1 MNSTTDNSTVHH
13 DTVRKEALRSELL
26 VDGYEVVIGIEIH
39 CQLNTDSKIFS
50 SAPTDFGHE
59 PNTQASIVD
68 LGLPGVLPVLN
79 SGVVER
85 ALKFGIGVDAEL
97 GLFNTFDRKN
107 YFYPDLPKGYQIT
120 QMANPIVG
128 RGHIDV
134 VVNEGE
140 NNEYPKRMGITRAHL
155 EEDAGKSVHDAV
167 DGMTGVDLNRAG
179 TPLIEIVSEPD
190 MSSAFEALAYIKA
203 IHQLVTW
210 LGISDAIMAEGSFR
224 CDCNVSVRKPGAAL
238 GTRTE
243 LKNLNSFRSI
253 ERAINRE
260 IERQI
265 DIVEEGGQV
274 VQATMLYDPDK
285 DETRVMRTKEDANDY
300 RYFPDPDLLPVRIEQ
315 HTVDTIRA
323 AMPELPVARRARLE
337 NELELSEYDARILTD
352 SRQLADYFE
361 AVVNEVGQK
370 HAKIA
375 ANWVMGELLGAL
387 NKDDKDITT
396 TPISAI
402 QLAGMLK
409 RLFDD
414 TLSGKLAKKAFSA
427 LYEREFGDADDAADQ
442 IIEAKGLKQE
452 TDTGA
457 IKAIVEGVI
466 ANNEAMVEEYRG
478 GKEKAFNGL
487 VGQVMKA
494 SRGSANPQQ
503 VNQVLKELLS

>member
-1 MNSTTDNSTVHH
+1 MSTATTDNNAVREHA
-13 DTVRKEALRSELL
+13 VRKELF

-39 CQLNTDSKIFS
+39 CQLNTESKIFS

-59 PNTQASIVD
+59 PNSQASIVD

-79 SGVVER
+79 AGVVDR
-85 ALKFGIGVDAEL
+85 ALKFGIGVNAEL

-128 RGHIDV
+128 EGYIDV
-134 VVNEGE
+134 VVNEGDK
-140 NNEYPKRMGITRAHL
+140 NEYPKRMGITRAHL

-190 MSSAFEALAYIKA
+190 MRSAHEALAYIKA

-210 LGISDAIMAEGSFR
+210 LGISDAVMAEGSFR
-224 CDCNVSVRKPGAAL
+224 CDCNVSIREPGAEL

-243 LKNLNSFRSI
+243 LKNLNSFRFI

-265 DIVEEGGQV
+265 DIIEDGGKV
-274 VQATMLYDPDK
+274 LQATMLYDPER

-315 HTVDTIRA
+315 HTVDSIRA
-323 AMPELPVARRARLE
+323 AMPELPVARRARFEEALG
-337 NELELSEYDARILTD
+337 LSEYDARILTG
-352 SRQLADYFE
+352 SRQIADYFE
-361 AVVNEVGQK
+361 AVVAEVGQAD
-370 HAKIA
+370 AKMA
-375 ANWVMGELLGAL
+375 GNWVMGDLLGAL
-387 NKDDKDITT
+387 NKDDKEITDS
-396 TPISAI
+396 PISAK
-402 QLAGMLK
+402 QLAGMLARIK
-409 RLFDD
+409 DD
-414 TLSGKLAKKAFSA
+414 TLSGKLAKKVFSA
-427 LYEREFGDADDAADQ
+427 LYEREGGNDDDAADK
-442 IIEAKGLKQE
+442 IIKEKGLKQE

-457 IKAIVEGVI
+457 IKAMVEEVI
-466 ANNEAMVEEYRG
+466 AKNEAMVEEYRG

-503 VNQVLKELLS
+503 VNQILRELLG

>member
-1 MNSTTDNSTVHH
+1 MSTATTDNSAVREHA
-13 DTVRKEALRSELL
+13 VRKELL

-39 CQLNTDSKIFS
+39 CQLNTESKIFS

-59 PNTQASIVD
+59 PNSQASIVD

-79 SGVVER
+79 AGVVDR
-85 ALKFGIGVDAEL
+85 ALKFGIGVNAEL

-128 RGHIDV
+128 EGYIDV

-140 NNEYPKRMGITRAHL
+140 KNEYPKRMGITRAHL

-190 MSSAFEALAYIKA
+190 MRSANEALAYIKA

-210 LGISDAIMAEGSFR
+210 LGISDAVMAEGSFR
-224 CDCNVSVRKPGAAL
+224 CDCNVSVRKPGAEL

-243 LKNLNSFRSI
+243 LKNLNSFRFI

-265 DIVEEGGQV
+265 DILEDGGKV
-274 VQATMLYDPDK
+274 VQATMLYDPER
-285 DETRVMRTKEDANDY
+285 DETRTMRTKEDANDY

-315 HTVDTIRA
+315 HTVDAIKA
-323 AMPELPVARRARLE
+323 AMPELPVARRARFEEALG
-337 NELELSEYDARILTD
+337 LSEYDARILTG
-352 SRQLADYFE
+352 SRQIADYFE
-361 AVVNEVGQK
+361 AVVAEVGQAD
-370 HAKIA
+370 AKMA
-375 ANWVMGELLGAL
+375 GNWVMGDLLGAL
-387 NKDDKDITT
+387 NKDDKDITHS
-396 TPISAI
+396 PISAK

-409 RLFDD
+409 RIKDD
-414 TLSGKLAKKAFSA
+414 TLSGKLAKKVFSA
-427 LYEREFGDADDAADQ
+427 LYEREGGNDDDAADK
-442 IIEAKGLKQE
+442 IIKEKGLKQE

-457 IKAIVEGVI
+457 IKAMVEDVI
-466 ANNEAMVEEYRG
+466 AKNEAMVEEYRG

-503 VNQVLKELLS
+503 VNQILKELLG

>member
-13 DTVRKEALRSELL
+13 DTVRKETLRSELL

-134 VVNEGE
+134 VINEGE

-361 AVVNEVGQK
+361 AVVDEVGQK

-503 VNQVLKELLS
+503 VNQVLKELLG

>member
-1 MNSTTDNSTVHH
+1 MNTATDNSTVHEN
-13 DTVRKEALRSELL
+13 TVRPEALRSELL
-26 VDGYEVVIGIEIH
+26 VDGYEVVIGIEVH

-50 SAPTDFGHE
+50 SAPIDFGHE

-85 ALKFGIGVDAEL
+85 ALKFGMGVDAEL

-134 VVNEGE
+134 VVNEGD

-190 MSSAFEALAYIKA
+190 MRSAHEALAYIKA

-224 CDCNVSVRKPGAAL
+224 CDCNVSIRKPGTPL

-243 LKNLNSFRSI
+243 LKNLNSFRNI

-265 DIVEEGGQV
+265 DIIEEGGKV
-274 VQATMLYDPDK
+274 VQATMLYDPEQ
-285 DETRVMRTKEDANDY
+285 DETRAMRSKEEANDY

-323 AMPELPVARRARLE
+323 TMPELPVARRARLE
-337 NELELSEYDARILTD
+337 IELELSEYDARILTG

-361 AVVNEVGQK
+361 AVVSEVGQQ

-375 ANWVMGELLGAL
+375 ANWVMGDLLGAL

-396 TPISAI
+396 SPISAK

-427 LYEREFGDADDAADQ
+427 LYEREFGDAEDAADQ

-457 IKAIVEGVI
+457 IKAIVEDVI

-503 VNQVLKELLS
+503 VNQILKELLG

>member
-1 MNSTTDNSTVHH
+1 MNTATTDNH
-13 DTVRKEALRSELL
+13 TVRKELF

-39 CQLNTDSKIFS
+39 CQLNTESKIFS

-59 PNTQASIVD
+59 PNSQASLVD

-79 SGVVER
+79 SGVVDR
-85 ALKFGIGVDAEL
+85 ALKFGIGVNAEL
-97 GLFNTFDRKN
+97 GLYNTFDRKN

-128 RGHIDV
+128 KGYIDV

-140 NNEYPKRMGITRAHL
+140 KNEYPKRMGITRAHL
-155 EEDAGKSVHDAV
+155 EEDAGKSVHDAI

-190 MSSAFEALAYIKA
+190 MRSAHEALAYIKA

-210 LGISDAIMAEGSFR
+210 LGISDAVMAEGSFR
-224 CDCNVSVRKPGAAL
+224 CDCNVSVRKPGDEL

-243 LKNLNSFRSI
+243 LKNLNSFRFI

-265 DIVEEGGQV
+265 DIIEDGGKV
-274 VQATMLYDPDK
+274 VQATMLYDPER
-285 DETRVMRTKEDANDY
+285 DETRTMRTKEDANDY
-300 RYFPDPDLLPVRIEQ
+300 RYFPDPDLLPVVIEQ
-315 HTVDTIRA
+315 HRVDEIKA
-323 AMPELPVARRARLE
+323 AMPELPVARRARFEEALG
-337 NELELSEYDARILTD
+337 LSEYDARILTG

-361 AVVNEVGQK
+361 DVVADVGEA
-370 HAKIA
+370 HAKMGG
-375 ANWVMGELLGAL
+375 NWVMGELLGAL
-387 NKDDKDITT
+387 NKDDTDIVDA
-396 TPISAI
+396 PISAK
-402 QLAGMLK
+402 QLSGLLK
-409 RLFDD
+409 RINDD
-414 TLSGKLAKKAFSA
+414 TLSGKMAKKVFTA
-427 LYEREFGDADDAADQ
+427 LYDREGGDADDAADK

-457 IKAIVEGVI
+457 IKAIVEDVI
-466 ANNEAMVEEYRG
+466 AKNQAMVDEYRG

-503 VNQVLKELLS
+503 VNQILKELLG

>member
-1 MNSTTDNSTVHH
+1 MNTATTTDNAAQQEI
-13 DTVRKEALRSELL
+13 VRKELF

-39 CQLNTDSKIFS
+39 CQLNTESKRFS

-79 SGVVER
+79 TGVVDR
-85 ALKFGIGVDAEL
+85 ALKFGIGVNAEL

-128 RGHIDV
+128 KGYIDV

-140 NNEYPKRMGITRAHL
+140 KNEYPKRMGITRAHL

-190 MSSAFEALAYIKA
+190 MRSAAEAIAYIKA

-224 CDCNVSVRKPGAAL
+224 CDCNVSVRKPGADL

-243 LKNLNSFRSI
+243 LKNLNSFRFI

-265 DIVEEGGQV
+265 DIIEDGGKV
-274 VQATMLYDPDK
+274 IQATMLYDPER
-285 DETRVMRTKEDANDY
+285 DETRTMRTKEDANDY

-315 HTVDTIRA
+315 HTVDAIKA
-323 AMPELPVARRARLE
+323 AMPELPVARRARFEEALG
-337 NELELSEYDARILTD
+337 LSEYDARILTG
-352 SRQLADYFE
+352 SRTLADYFE
-361 AVVNEVGQK
+361 NVVAEVGQQD
-370 HAKIA
+370 AKMA
-375 ANWVMGELLGAL
+375 ANWVMGDLLGAL
-387 NKDDKDITT
+387 NKDDKDIADS
-396 TPISAI
+396 PISAK
-402 QLAGMLK
+402 QLAGMLARIK
-409 RLFDD
+409 DD
-414 TLSGKLAKKAFSA
+414 TLSGKLAKKVFSA
-427 LYEREFGDADDAADQ
+427 LYEREGGDADDAADK
-442 IIEAKGLKQE
+442 IIEEKGLKQE

-457 IKAIVEGVI
+457 IKAIVEDVI
-466 ANNEAMVEEYRG
+466 AKNQAMVDEYRG

-503 VNQVLKELLS
+503 VNQILKELLG

>member
-1 MNSTTDNSTVHH
+1 MNTATTTDHAAH
-13 DTVRKEALRSELL
+13 QDIVRKELF

-39 CQLNTDSKIFS
+39 CQLNTESKIFS

-79 SGVVER
+79 AGVVDR
-85 ALKFGIGVDAEL
+85 ALKFGIGVNAEL

-128 RGHIDV
+128 KGYIDV

-140 NNEYPKRMGITRAHL
+140 KNEYPKRMGITRAHL

-190 MSSAFEALAYIKA
+190 MRSAYEALAYIKA

-224 CDCNVSVRKPGAAL
+224 CDCNVSVRKPGAEL

-243 LKNLNSFRSI
+243 LKNLNSFRFI

-265 DIVEEGGQV
+265 DIMEDGGKV
-274 VQATMLYDPDK
+274 IQATMLYDPER
-285 DETRVMRTKEDANDY
+285 DETRTMRTKEDANDY

-315 HTVDTIRA
+315 HTVDSIRA
-323 AMPELPVARRARLE
+323 AMPELPVARRARFEEALG
-337 NELELSEYDARILTD
+337 LSEYDARILTG
-352 SRQLADYFE
+352 SRQIADYFE
-361 AVVNEVGQK
+361 DVVAEIGQK
-370 HAKIA
+370 DAKMA
-375 ANWVMGELLGAL
+375 GNWVMGDLLGAL
-387 NKDDKDITT
+387 NKDDKDIIDS
-396 TPISAI
+396 PISAK
-402 QLAGMLK
+402 QLAGMLARIK
-409 RLFDD
+409 DD
-414 TLSGKLAKKAFSA
+414 TLSGKLAKKVFSA
-427 LYEREFGDADDAADQ
+427 LYEREGGDADDAADK
-442 IIEAKGLKQE
+442 IIEEKGLKQE

-457 IKAIVEGVI
+457 IKAIVEDVI
-466 ANNEAMVEEYRG
+466 AKNQAMVEEYRG

-503 VNQVLKELLS
+503 VNQILKELLG

>member
-1 MNSTTDNSTVHH
+1 MNTATTTDNNAVRKH
-13 DTVRKEALRSELL
+13 DVRKELF

-39 CQLNTDSKIFS
+39 CQLNTESKIFS

-59 PNTQASIVD
+59 PNSQASIVD

-79 SGVVER
+79 AGVVDR
-85 ALKFGIGVDAEL
+85 ALKFGIGVNAEL

-128 RGHIDV
+128 EGYIDV

-140 NNEYPKRMGITRAHL
+140 KNEYPKRMGITRAHL

-190 MSSAFEALAYIKA
+190 MRSAFEALAYIKA

-224 CDCNVSVRKPGAAL
+224 CDCNVSIRKPGAVL

-243 LKNLNSFRSI
+243 LKNLNSFRFI

-265 DIVEEGGQV
+265 DIIEDGGKV
-274 VQATMLYDPDK
+274 VQATMLYDPER
-285 DETRVMRTKEDANDY
+285 DETRTMRTKEDANDY

-315 HTVDTIRA
+315 HTVDSIRA
-323 AMPELPVARRARLE
+323 AMPELPVARRARFEEALG
-337 NELELSEYDARILTD
+337 LSEYDARILTG

-361 AVVNEVGQK
+361 DVVAEIGEK
-370 HAKIA
+370 DAKMA
-375 ANWVMGELLGAL
+375 GNWVMGDLLGAL
-387 NKDDKDITT
+387 NKDDKDIIDS
-396 TPISAI
+396 PISAK
-402 QLAGMLK
+402 QLAGMLARIK
-409 RLFDD
+409 DD
-414 TLSGKLAKKAFSA
+414 TLSGKLAKKVFSA
-427 LYEREFGDADDAADQ
+427 LYEREAGDADDAADK
-442 IIEAKGLKQE
+442 IIEEKGLKQE

-457 IKAIVEGVI
+457 IKAIVEEVI
-466 ANNEAMVEEYRG
+466 AKNQAMVDEYRG

-503 VNQVLKELLS
+503 VNQILKELLG

>member
-1 MNSTTDNSTVHH
+1 MSTATTDNNAVREHA
-13 DTVRKEALRSELL
+13 VRKELF

-39 CQLNTDSKIFS
+39 CQLNTESKIFS

-59 PNTQASIVD
+59 PNSQASIVD

-79 SGVVER
+79 AGVVDR
-85 ALKFGIGVDAEL
+85 ALKFGIGVNAEL

-128 RGHIDV
+128 EGYIDV

-140 NNEYPKRMGITRAHL
+140 KNEYPKRMGITRAHL

-190 MSSAFEALAYIKA
+190 MRSAHEALAYIKA

-224 CDCNVSVRKPGAAL
+224 CDCNVSIRKPGADL

-243 LKNLNSFRSI
+243 LKNLNSFRFI

-265 DIVEEGGQV
+265 DILEEGGAV
-274 VQATMLYDPDK
+274 VQATMLYDPDR
-285 DETRVMRTKEDANDY
+285 DETRVMRSKEDANDY

-315 HTVDTIRA
+315 HTVDAIKA
-323 AMPELPVARRARLE
+323 AMPELPVARRARFEEALG
-337 NELELSEYDARILTD
+337 LSEYDARILTG
-352 SRQLADYFE
+352 SRQIADYFE
-361 AVVNEVGQK
+361 AVVAEVGQSD
-370 HAKIA
+370 AKMA
-375 ANWVMGELLGAL
+375 GNWVMGDLLGAL
-387 NKDDKDITT
+387 NKDDTDIVDS
-396 TPISAI
+396 PISAK

-409 RLFDD
+409 RIKDD
-414 TLSGKLAKKAFSA
+414 TLSGKLAKKVFSA
-427 LYEREFGDADDAADQ
+427 LYEREGGDTDDAADK

-457 IKAIVEGVI
+457 IKAIVEDVI
-466 ANNEAMVEEYRG
+466 AKNQAMVEEYRG

-503 VNQVLKELLS
+503 VNQILKELLG

>member
-1 MNSTTDNSTVHH
+1 MNTATTTDNAAQQEI
-13 DTVRKEALRSELL
+13 VRKELF

-39 CQLNTDSKIFS
+39 CQLNTESKIFS

-79 SGVVER
+79 TGVVDR
-85 ALKFGIGVDAEL
+85 ALKFGIGVNAEL

-128 RGHIDV
+128 KGYIDV

-140 NNEYPKRMGITRAHL
+140 KNEYPKRMGITRAHL

-190 MSSAFEALAYIKA
+190 MRSAAEAIAYIKA

-224 CDCNVSVRKPGAAL
+224 CDCNVSVRKPGSEL

-243 LKNLNSFRSI
+243 LKNLNSFRFI

-265 DIVEEGGQV
+265 DIIEDGGKV
-274 VQATMLYDPDK
+274 IQATMLYDPER
-285 DETRVMRTKEDANDY
+285 DETRTMRTKEDANDY

-315 HTVDTIRA
+315 HTVDAIKA
-323 AMPELPVARRARLE
+323 AMPELPVARRARFEEALG
-337 NELELSEYDARILTD
+337 LSEYDARILTG
-352 SRQLADYFE
+352 SRTLADYFE
-361 AVVNEVGQK
+361 NVVAEVGQQD
-370 HAKIA
+370 AKMA
-375 ANWVMGELLGAL
+375 ANWVMGDLLGAL
-387 NKDDKDITT
+387 NKDDKDIADS
-396 TPISAI
+396 PISAK
-402 QLAGMLK
+402 QLAGMLARIK
-409 RLFDD
+409 DD
-414 TLSGKLAKKAFSA
+414 TLSGKLAKKVFSA
-427 LYEREFGDADDAADQ
+427 LYEREGGDADDAADK
-442 IIEAKGLKQE
+442 IIEEKGLKQE

-457 IKAIVEGVI
+457 IKAIVEDVI
-466 ANNEAMVEEYRG
+466 AKNQAMVDEYRG

-503 VNQVLKELLS
+503 VNQILKELLG

>member
-1 MNSTTDNSTVHH
+1 MNTATTTDNAAQQEI
-13 DTVRKEALRSELL
+13 VRKELF

-39 CQLNTDSKIFS
+39 CQLNTESKIFS

-79 SGVVER
+79 TGVVDR
-85 ALKFGIGVDAEL
+85 ALKFGIGVNAEL

-128 RGHIDV
+128 KGYIDV

-140 NNEYPKRMGITRAHL
+140 KNEYPKRMGITRAHL

-190 MSSAFEALAYIKA
+190 MRSAAEAIAYIKA

-224 CDCNVSVRKPGAAL
+224 CDCNVSVRKPGADL

-243 LKNLNSFRSI
+243 LKNLNSFRFI

-265 DIVEEGGQV
+265 DIIEDGGKV
-274 VQATMLYDPDK
+274 IQATMLYDPER
-285 DETRVMRTKEDANDY
+285 DETRTMRTKEDANDY

-315 HTVDTIRA
+315 HTVDAIKA
-323 AMPELPVARRARLE
+323 AMPELPVARRARFEEALG
-337 NELELSEYDARILTD
+337 LSEYDARILTG
-352 SRQLADYFE
+352 SRTLADYFE
-361 AVVNEVGQK
+361 NVVAEVGQQD
-370 HAKIA
+370 AKMA
-375 ANWVMGELLGAL
+375 ANWVMGDLLGAL
-387 NKDDKDITT
+387 NKDDTDIADS
-396 TPISAI
+396 PISAK
-402 QLAGMLK
+402 QLAGMLARIK
-409 RLFDD
+409 DD
-414 TLSGKLAKKAFSA
+414 TLSGKLAKKVFSA
-427 LYEREFGDADDAADQ
+427 LYEREGGDADDAADK
-442 IIEAKGLKQE
+442 IIEEKGLKQE

-457 IKAIVEGVI
+457 IKAIVEDVI
-466 ANNEAMVEEYRG
+466 AKNQAMVDEYRG

-503 VNQVLKELLS
+503 VNQILNNYVCN

>member
-1 MNSTTDNSTVHH
+1 MNTATTTDNNAVREHA
-13 DTVRKEALRSELL
+13 VRKELF

-39 CQLNTDSKIFS
+39 CQLNTESKIFS

-59 PNTQASIVD
+59 PNSQASIVD

-79 SGVVER
+79 AGVVDR
-85 ALKFGIGVDAEL
+85 ALKFGIGVNAEL

-128 RGHIDV
+128 EGYIDV

-140 NNEYPKRMGITRAHL
+140 KNEYPKRMGITRAHL

-190 MSSAFEALAYIKA
+190 MRSAHEALAYIKA

-210 LGISDAIMAEGSFR
+210 LGISDAVMAEGSFR
-224 CDCNVSVRKPGAAL
+224 CDCNVSVRKPGADL

-243 LKNLNSFRSI
+243 LKNLNSFRFI

-265 DIVEEGGQV
+265 DIIEDGGKV
-274 VQATMLYDPDK
+274 VQATMLYDPDR

-315 HTVDTIRA
+315 HTVDAIKA
-323 AMPELPVARRARLE
+323 AMPELPVARRARFEEALG
-337 NELELSEYDARILTD
+337 LSEYDARILTG
-352 SRQLADYFE
+352 SRQIADYFE
-361 AVVNEVGQK
+361 AVVAEVGQSD
-370 HAKIA
+370 AKMA
-375 ANWVMGELLGAL
+375 GNWVMGDLLGAL
-387 NKDDKDITT
+387 NKDDKDIIDS
-396 TPISAI
+396 PISAK

-409 RLFDD
+409 RIKDD
-414 TLSGKLAKKAFSA
+414 TLSGKLAKKVFSA
-427 LYEREFGDADDAADQ
+427 LYEREGGDTDDAADK

-457 IKAIVEGVI
+457 IKAMVEEVI
-466 ANNEAMVEEYRG
+466 AKNEAMVEEYRG

-503 VNQVLKELLS
+503 VNQILKELLG

>member
-1 MNSTTDNSTVHH
+1 MNTATTTDNAAQKEI
-13 DTVRKEALRSELL
+13 VRKELF

-39 CQLNTDSKIFS
+39 CQLNTESKIFS

-79 SGVVER
+79 TGVVDR
-85 ALKFGIGVDAEL
+85 ALKFGIGVNAEL

-128 RGHIDV
+128 KGYIDV

-140 NNEYPKRMGITRAHL
+140 KNEYPKRMGITRAHL

-190 MSSAFEALAYIKA
+190 MRSAAEAIAYIKA

-224 CDCNVSVRKPGAAL
+224 CDCNVSVRKPGADL

-243 LKNLNSFRSI
+243 LKNLNSFRFI

-265 DIVEEGGQV
+265 DIIEDGGKV
-274 VQATMLYDPDK
+274 IQATMLYDPER
-285 DETRVMRTKEDANDY
+285 DETRTMRTKEDANDY

-315 HTVDTIRA
+315 HTVDAIKA
-323 AMPELPVARRARLE
+323 AMPELPVARRARFEEALG
-337 NELELSEYDARILTD
+337 LSEYDARILTG
-352 SRQLADYFE
+352 SRTLADYFE
-361 AVVNEVGQK
+361 NVVAEVGQQD
-370 HAKIA
+370 AKMA
-375 ANWVMGELLGAL
+375 ANWVMGDLLGAL
-387 NKDDKDITT
+387 NKDDKDIADS
-396 TPISAI
+396 PISAK
-402 QLAGMLK
+402 QLAGMLARIK
-409 RLFDD
+409 DD
-414 TLSGKLAKKAFSA
+414 TLSGKLAKKVFSA
-427 LYEREFGDADDAADQ
+427 LYEREGGDADDAADK
-442 IIEAKGLKQE
+442 IIEEKGLKQE

-457 IKAIVEGVI
+457 IKAIVEEVI
-466 ANNEAMVEEYRG
+466 AKNQAMVDEYRG

-503 VNQVLKELLS
+503 VNQILKELLG

>member
-1 MNSTTDNSTVHH
+1 MSTATTDNNAVREHA
-13 DTVRKEALRSELL
+13 VRKELF

-39 CQLNTDSKIFS
+39 CQLNTESKIFS

-59 PNTQASIVD
+59 PNSQASIVD

-79 SGVVER
+79 AGVVDR
-85 ALKFGIGVDAEL
+85 ALKFGIGVNAEL

-128 RGHIDV
+128 EGYIDV

-140 NNEYPKRMGITRAHL
+140 KNEYPKRMGITRAHL

-190 MSSAFEALAYIKA
+190 MRSAHEALAYIKA

-210 LGISDAIMAEGSFR
+210 LGISDAVMAEGSFR
-224 CDCNVSVRKPGAAL
+224 CDCNVSIRKPGAEL

-243 LKNLNSFRSI
+243 LKNLNSFRFI

-265 DIVEEGGQV
+265 DILEDGGKV
-274 VQATMLYDPDK
+274 VQATMLYDPER
-285 DETRVMRTKEDANDY
+285 DETRTMRTKEDANDY

-315 HTVDTIRA
+315 HTVDSIRA
-323 AMPELPVARRARLE
+323 AMPELPVARRARFEEALG
-337 NELELSEYDARILTD
+337 LSEYDARILTG
-352 SRQLADYFE
+352 SRQIADYFE
-361 AVVNEVGQK
+361 DVVAEIGQQD
-370 HAKIA
+370 AKMA
-375 ANWVMGELLGAL
+375 GNWVMGDLLGAL
-387 NKDDKDITT
+387 NKDDKDIIDS
-396 TPISAI
+396 PISAK
-402 QLAGMLK
+402 QLAGMLARIK
-409 RLFDD
+409 DD
-414 TLSGKLAKKAFSA
+414 TLSGKLAKKVFSA
-427 LYEREFGDADDAADQ
+427 LYEREGGDADDAADK
-442 IIEAKGLKQE
+442 IIEEKGLKQE

-457 IKAIVEGVI
+457 IKAIVEDVI
-466 ANNEAMVEEYRG
+466 AKNQAMVDEYRG

-494 SRGSANPQQ
+494 SRGSVNPQQ
-503 VNQVLKELLS
+503 VNQILKELLG

>member
-1 MNSTTDNSTVHH
+1 MSTATTDNN
-13 DTVRKEALRSELL
+13 TVRKELF

-39 CQLNTDSKIFS
+39 CQLNTESKIFS
-50 SAPTDFGHE
+50 SSPTDFGHE
-59 PNTQASIVD
+59 PNSQASLVD

-79 SGVVER
+79 AGVVDR
-85 ALKFGIGVDAEL
+85 ALKFGIGVNAEL
-97 GLFNTFDRKN
+97 GLYNTFDRKN

-128 RGHIDV
+128 RGYIDV

-140 NNEYPKRMGITRAHL
+140 KNEYPKRMGITRAHL
-155 EEDAGKSVHDAV
+155 EEDAGKSVHDAI

-190 MSSAFEALAYIKA
+190 MRSANEALAYIKA

-224 CDCNVSVRKPGAAL
+224 CDCNVSVRKPGDEL

-243 LKNLNSFRSI
+243 LKNLNSFRFI

-265 DIVEEGGQV
+265 DIIEDGGQV
-274 VQATMLYDPDK
+274 IQATMLYDPDR
-285 DETRVMRTKEDANDY
+285 DETRTMRTKEDANDY

-315 HTVDTIRA
+315 HTVDEIKA
-323 AMPELPVARRARLE
+323 AMPELPVARRARFEEVLG
-337 NELELSEYDARILTD
+337 LSEYDARILTG

-361 AVVNEVGQK
+361 AVVAEVGQSD
-370 HAKIA
+370 AKMA
-375 ANWVMGELLGAL
+375 GNWVMGDLLGAL
-387 NKDDKDITT
+387 NKDDTDIIDS
-396 TPISAI
+396 PISAK
-402 QLAGMLK
+402 QLAGMLARIK
-409 RLFDD
+409 DD
-414 TLSGKLAKKAFSA
+414 TLSGKLAKKVFSA
-427 LYEREFGDADDAADQ
+427 LYEREGGDADDAADK
-442 IIEAKGLKQE
+442 IIKDKGLKQE

-457 IKAIVEGVI
+457 IKAIVEDVI
-466 ANNEAMVEEYRG
+466 AKNAAMVEEYRG

-503 VNQVLKELLS
+503 VNQILKELLG

>member
-1 MNSTTDNSTVHH
+1 MNTATTTDNNI
-13 DTVRKEALRSELL
+13 VRKEAVRKELF

-39 CQLNTDSKIFS
+39 CQLNTESKIFS
-50 SAPTDFGHE
+50 SSPTDFGHE
-59 PNTQASIVD
+59 PNSQASLVD

-79 SGVVER
+79 SGVVDR
-85 ALKFGIGVDAEL
+85 ALKFGIGVNAEL
-97 GLFNTFDRKN
+97 GLYNTFDRKN

-128 RGHIDV
+128 KGYIDV

-140 NNEYPKRMGITRAHL
+140 KNEYPKRMGITRAHL
-155 EEDAGKSVHDAV
+155 EEDAGKSVHDAI
-167 DGMTGVDLNRAG
+167 DGMTGIDLNRAG

-190 MSSAFEALAYIKA
+190 MRSAHEALAYIKA

-224 CDCNVSVRKPGAAL
+224 CDCNVSVRQPGDEL

-243 LKNLNSFRSI
+243 LKNLNSFRFI

-265 DIVEEGGQV
+265 DIIEDGDKVI
-274 VQATMLYDPDK
+274 QATMLYDPER
-285 DETRVMRTKEDANDY
+285 DETRIMRTKEDANDY

-315 HTVDTIRA
+315 HTVDEIKA
-323 AMPELPVARRARLE
+323 AMPELPVARRARFEEALG
-337 NELELSEYDARILTD
+337 LSEYDARILTG

-361 AVVNEVGQK
+361 DVVAEVGQQD
-370 HAKIA
+370 AKMA
-375 ANWVMGELLGAL
+375 GNWVMGDLLGAL
-387 NKDDKDITT
+387 NKDDTDIVDS
-396 TPISAI
+396 PISAK
-402 QLAGMLK
+402 QLAGMLARIK
-409 RLFDD
+409 DD
-414 TLSGKLAKKAFSA
+414 TLSGKLAKKVFSA
-427 LYEREFGDADDAADQ
+427 LYEREGGDADDAADK
-442 IIEAKGLKQE
+442 IIEEKGLKQE

-457 IKAIVEGVI
+457 IKAIVEDVI
-466 ANNEAMVEEYRG
+466 AKNQAMVEEYRG

-503 VNQVLKELLS
+503 VNQILKELLG

>member
-1 MNSTTDNSTVHH
+1 MTTATTTDNA
-13 DTVRKEALRSELL
+13 VRTELF

-39 CQLNTDSKIFS
+39 CQLNTESKIFS
-50 SAPTDFGHE
+50 GAPTDFGHE
-59 PNTQASIVD
+59 PNSQASIVD

-79 SGVVER
+79 AGVVDR
-85 ALKFGIGVDAEL
+85 ALKFGIGVNAEL

-128 RGHIDV
+128 EGYIDV

-140 NNEYPKRMGITRAHL
+140 KNEYPKRMGITRAHL

-190 MSSAFEALAYIKA
+190 MRSAHEALAYIKA

-210 LGISDAIMAEGSFR
+210 LGISDAVMAEGSFR
-224 CDCNVSVRKPGAAL
+224 CDCNVSVRKPGADL

-243 LKNLNSFRSI
+243 LKNLNSFRFI

-265 DIVEEGGQV
+265 DIIEDGGKV
-274 VQATMLYDPDK
+274 VQATMLYDPDR
-285 DETRVMRTKEDANDY
+285 DETRTMRTKEDANDY

-315 HTVDTIRA
+315 HTVDAIKA
-323 AMPELPVARRARLE
+323 AMPELPVARRARFE
-337 NELELSEYDARILTD
+337 EVLELSEYDARILTG

-361 AVVNEVGQK
+361 AVVAEIGQSD
-370 HAKIA
+370 AKMA
-375 ANWVMGELLGAL
+375 GNWVMGDLLGAL
-387 NKDDKDITT
+387 NKDDKDIIDS
-396 TPISAI
+396 PISAK
-402 QLAGMLK
+402 QLAGLLK
-409 RLFDD
+409 RIKDD
-414 TLSGKLAKKAFSA
+414 TLSGKMAKKVFSA
-427 LYEREFGDADDAADQ
+427 LYEREGGDGDDAADK
-442 IIEAKGLKQE
+442 IIKDKGLKQE

-457 IKAIVEGVI
+457 IKAMVEEVI
-466 ANNEAMVEEYRG
+466 AKNEAMVEEYRG

-503 VNQVLKELLS
+503 VNQILKELLG

>member
-1 MNSTTDNSTVHH
+1 MNATTVT
-13 DTVRKEALRSELL
+13 DTVRNDIVRQELI

-128 RGHIDV
+128 PGHIDV
-134 VVNEGE
+134 VVNEGDK
-140 NNEYPKRMGITRAHL
+140 NEYPKRMGITRAHL

-190 MSSAFEALAYIKA
+190 MRSAHEALAYIKA
-203 IHQLVTW
+203 VHQLVTW

-224 CDCNVSVRKPGAAL
+224 CDCNVSVRKPGADL

-265 DIVEEGGQV
+265 DVIEEGGKV
-274 VQATMLYDPDK
+274 IQATMLYDLEK
-285 DETRVMRTKEDANDY
+285 DETRAMRTKEEANDY

-337 NELELSEYDARILTD
+337 SELELSEYDARILTG
-352 SRQLADYFE
+352 SRHLADYFE
-361 AVVNEVGQK
+361 AVVSEVGQQ

-375 ANWVMGELLGAL
+375 ANWVMGNLLGSL
-387 NKDDKDITT
+387 NKDDKDIIDS
-396 TPISAI
+396 PISAK

-409 RLFDD
+409 RIFDD
-414 TLSGKLAKKAFSA
+414 TLSGKLAKKVFSA
-427 LYEREFGDADDAADQ
+427 LYEREGGDTDDAADQ

-457 IKAIVEGVI
+457 IKAIVEEVI
-466 ANNEAMVEEYRG
+466 ANNAAMVEEYRG
-478 GKEKAFNGL
+478 GKQKAFNGL

-503 VNQVLKELLS
+503 VNQILKELLD

>member
-1 MNSTTDNSTVHH
+1 MNTVADNNAVRTD
-13 DTVRKEALRSELL
+13 LL

-39 CQLNTDSKIFS
+39 CQLNTESKIFS
-50 SAPTDFGHE
+50 NAPTDFGHE

-79 SGVVER
+79 SGVVDR
-85 ALKFGIGVDAEL
+85 ALKFGIGVNAEL

-128 RGHIDV
+128 KGYIDV

-140 NNEYPKRMGITRAHL
+140 KNEYPKRMGVTRAHL

-190 MSSAFEALAYIKA
+190 MRSANEALAYIKA

-210 LGISDAIMAEGSFR
+210 LGISDAVMAEGSFR
-224 CDCNVSVRKPGAAL
+224 CDCNVSVRKPGAEL

-243 LKNLNSFRSI
+243 LKNLNSFRFI

-265 DIVEEGGQV
+265 DIIEDGGKI
-274 VQATMLYDPDK
+274 VQATMLYDPER
-285 DETRVMRTKEDANDY
+285 DETRSMRTKEDANDY
-300 RYFPDPDLLPVRIEQ
+300 RYFPDPDLLPVHIEQ
-315 HTVDTIRA
+315 HTVDAIKA
-323 AMPELPVARRARLE
+323 AMPELPVARRARFEEALG
-337 NELELSEYDARILTD
+337 LSEYDARILTG

-361 AVVNEVGQK
+361 DVVAEVGQQD
-370 HAKIA
+370 AKMA
-375 ANWVMGELLGAL
+375 ANWVMGDLLGAL
-387 NKDDKDITT
+387 NKDDQDIIDS
-396 TPISAI
+396 PISAK

-409 RLFDD
+409 RIKDD
-414 TLSGKLAKKAFSA
+414 TLSGKLAKKVFSA
-427 LYEREFGDADDAADQ
+427 LYDREGGSDDDAADK

-457 IKAIVEGVI
+457 IKAMVEEVI
-466 ANNEAMVEEYRG
+466 ANNQTMVEEYKG
-478 GKEKAFNGL
+478 GKQKAFNGL

-503 VNQVLKELLS
+503 VNQILKELLD

>member
-1 MNSTTDNSTVHH
+1 MSTATTDNNAVREHA
-13 DTVRKEALRSELL
+13 VRKELF

-39 CQLNTDSKIFS
+39 CQLNTESKIFS

-59 PNTQASIVD
+59 PNSQASIVD

-79 SGVVER
+79 AGVVDR
-85 ALKFGIGVDAEL
+85 ALKFGIGVNAEL

-128 RGHIDV
+128 EGYIDV

-140 NNEYPKRMGITRAHL
+140 KNEYPKRMGITRAHL

-190 MSSAFEALAYIKA
+190 MRSAHEALAYIKA

-210 LGISDAIMAEGSFR
+210 LGISDAVMAEGSFR
-224 CDCNVSVRKPGAAL
+224 CDCNVSIRKPGTEL

-243 LKNLNSFRSI
+243 LKNLNSFRFI

-265 DIVEEGGQV
+265 DILEDGGQV
-274 VQATMLYDPDK
+274 LQATMLYDPER

-315 HTVDTIRA
+315 HTVDSIRA
-323 AMPELPVARRARLE
+323 AMPELPVARRARFEAALG
-337 NELELSEYDARILTD
+337 LSEYDARILTG
-352 SRQLADYFE
+352 SRQIADYFE
-361 AVVNEVGQK
+361 AVVAEIGQAD
-370 HAKIA
+370 AKMA
-375 ANWVMGELLGAL
+375 GNWVMGDLLGAL
-387 NKDDKDITT
+387 NKDDKEITDS
-396 TPISAI
+396 PISAK
-402 QLAGMLK
+402 QLAGMLARIK
-409 RLFDD
+409 DD
-414 TLSGKLAKKAFSA
+414 TLSGKLAKKVFSA
-427 LYEREFGDADDAADQ
+427 LYERAGGDADDGADK
-442 IIEAKGLKQE
+442 IIEEKGLKQE

-457 IKAIVEGVI
+457 IKAIVEEVI
-466 ANNEAMVEEYRG
+466 AKNAAMVEEYRG

-503 VNQVLKELLS
+503 VNQILKELLG

>member
-1 MNSTTDNSTVHH
+1 MNTATTDNH
-13 DTVRKEALRSELL
+13 TVRKELF

-39 CQLNTDSKIFS
+39 CQLNTESKIFS

-59 PNTQASIVD
+59 PNSQASLVD

-79 SGVVER
+79 SGVVDR
-85 ALKFGIGVDAEL
+85 ALKFGIGVNAEL
-97 GLFNTFDRKN
+97 GLYNTFDRKN

-128 RGHIDV
+128 KGYIDV

-140 NNEYPKRMGITRAHL
+140 KNEYPKRMGITRAHL
-155 EEDAGKSVHDAV
+155 EEDAGKSVHDAI

-190 MSSAFEALAYIKA
+190 MRSAHEALAYIKA

-210 LGISDAIMAEGSFR
+210 LGISDAVMAEGSFR
-224 CDCNVSVRKPGAAL
+224 CDCNVSVRKPGDEL

-243 LKNLNSFRSI
+243 LKNLNSFRFI

-265 DIVEEGGQV
+265 DIIEDGGKV
-274 VQATMLYDPDK
+274 VQATMLYDPER
-285 DETRVMRTKEDANDY
+285 DETRTMRTKEDANDY
-300 RYFPDPDLLPVRIEQ
+300 RYFPDPDLLPVVIEQ
-315 HTVDTIRA
+315 HRVDEIKA
-323 AMPELPVARRARLE
+323 AMPELPVARRARFEEALG
-337 NELELSEYDARILTD
+337 LSEYDARILTG

-361 AVVNEVGQK
+361 DVVADVGEA
-370 HAKIA
+370 HAKMA
-375 ANWVMGELLGAL
+375 GNWVMGELLGAL
-387 NKDDKDITT
+387 NKDDTDIVEA
-396 TPISAI
+396 PISAK
-402 QLAGMLK
+402 QLSGLLK
-409 RLFDD
+409 RINDD
-414 TLSGKLAKKAFSA
+414 TLSGKMAKKVFTA
-427 LYEREFGDADDAADQ
+427 LYDREGGDADDAADK

-457 IKAIVEGVI
+457 IKAIVEDVI
-466 ANNEAMVEEYRG
+466 AKNQAMVDEYRG

-503 VNQVLKELLS
+503 VNQILKELLG

>member
-1 MNSTTDNSTVHH
+1 MSTATTDNNAVREHA
-13 DTVRKEALRSELL
+13 VRKELF

-39 CQLNTDSKIFS
+39 CQLNTESKIFS

-59 PNTQASIVD
+59 PNSQASIVD

-79 SGVVER
+79 AGVVDR
-85 ALKFGIGVDAEL
+85 ALKFGIGVNAEL

-128 RGHIDV
+128 EGYIDV

-140 NNEYPKRMGITRAHL
+140 KNEYPKRMGITRAHL

-190 MSSAFEALAYIKA
+190 MRSAHEALAYIKA

-210 LGISDAIMAEGSFR
+210 LGISDAVMAEGSFR
-224 CDCNVSVRKPGAAL
+224 CDCNVSVRKPGADL

-243 LKNLNSFRSI
+243 LKNLNSFRFI

-265 DIVEEGGQV
+265 DILEDGGKV
-274 VQATMLYDPDK
+274 VQATMLYDPER
-285 DETRVMRTKEDANDY
+285 DETRTMRTKEDANDY

-315 HTVDTIRA
+315 HTVDAIKA
-323 AMPELPVARRARLE
+323 AMPELPVARRARFEEALG
-337 NELELSEYDARILTD
+337 LSEYDARILTG
-352 SRQLADYFE
+352 SRQIADYFE
-361 AVVNEVGQK
+361 DVVAEIGQK
-370 HAKIA
+370 DAKMA
-375 ANWVMGELLGAL
+375 GNWVMGDLLGAL
-387 NKDDKDITT
+387 NKDDTDIIDS
-396 TPISAI
+396 PISAK

-409 RLFDD
+409 RIKDD
-414 TLSGKLAKKAFSA
+414 TLSGKLAKKVFSA
-427 LYEREFGDADDAADQ
+427 LYEREGGDGDDAADK
-442 IIEAKGLKQE
+442 IIKDKGLKQE

-457 IKAIVEGVI
+457 IKAMVEEVI
-466 ANNEAMVEEYRG
+466 AKNEVMVEEYRG

-503 VNQVLKELLS
+503 VNQILKELLG

>member
-1 MNSTTDNSTVHH
+1 MMSIATTDNNA
-13 DTVRKEALRSELL
+13 VRKELF

-39 CQLNTDSKIFS
+39 CQLNTESKIFS

-59 PNTQASIVD
+59 PNSQASIVD

-79 SGVVER
+79 AGVVDR
-85 ALKFGIGVDAEL
+85 ALKFGIGVNAEL

-128 RGHIDV
+128 EGYIDV

-140 NNEYPKRMGITRAHL
+140 KNEYPKRMGITRAHL

-190 MSSAFEALAYIKA
+190 MRSANEALAYIKA

-210 LGISDAIMAEGSFR
+210 LGISDAVMAEGSFR
-224 CDCNVSVRKPGAAL
+224 CDCNVSVRKPGADL

-243 LKNLNSFRSI
+243 LKNLNSFRFI

-265 DIVEEGGQV
+265 DILEDGGKV
-274 VQATMLYDPDK
+274 VQATMLYDPER
-285 DETRVMRTKEDANDY
+285 DETRTMRTKEDANDY

-315 HTVDTIRA
+315 HTVDAIKA
-323 AMPELPVARRARLE
+323 AMPELPVARRARFEEVLG
-337 NELELSEYDARILTD
+337 LSEYDARILTG
-352 SRQLADYFE
+352 SRQIADYFE
-361 AVVNEVGQK
+361 AVVAEVGQAD
-370 HAKIA
+370 AKMA
-375 ANWVMGELLGAL
+375 GNWVMGDLLGAL
-387 NKDDKDITT
+387 NKDDTDIIDS
-396 TPISAI
+396 PISAK

-409 RLFDD
+409 RIKDD
-414 TLSGKLAKKAFSA
+414 TLSGKLAKKVFSA
-427 LYEREFGDADDAADQ
+427 LYEREGGTDDDAADK
-442 IIEAKGLKQE
+442 IIKDKGLKQE

-457 IKAIVEGVI
+457 IKAMVEEVI
-466 ANNEAMVEEYRG
+466 AKNEAMVEEYRG

-503 VNQVLKELLS
+503 VNQILKELLG

>member
-1 MNSTTDNSTVHH
+1 MNTATTTDNNAVREHA
-13 DTVRKEALRSELL
+13 VRKELF

-39 CQLNTDSKIFS
+39 CQLNTESKIFS

-59 PNTQASIVD
+59 PNSQASIVD

-79 SGVVER
+79 AGVVDR
-85 ALKFGIGVDAEL
+85 ALKFGIGVNAEL

-128 RGHIDV
+128 EGYIDV
-134 VVNEGE
+134 VVNEGDK
-140 NNEYPKRMGITRAHL
+140 NEYPKRMGITRAHL

-190 MSSAFEALAYIKA
+190 MRSAHEALAYIKA

-224 CDCNVSVRKPGAAL
+224 CDCNVSIRKPGYDL

-243 LKNLNSFRSI
+243 LKNLNSFRFI

-265 DIVEEGGQV
+265 DILEDGGKV
-274 VQATMLYDPDK
+274 VQATMLYDPER
-285 DETRVMRTKEDANDY
+285 DETRVMRSKEDANDY

-315 HTVDTIRA
+315 HTVDAIKA
-323 AMPELPVARRARLE
+323 AMPELPVARRARFEEALG
-337 NELELSEYDARILTD
+337 LSEYDARILTG
-352 SRQLADYFE
+352 SRQIADYFE
-361 AVVNEVGQK
+361 DVVAEVGQSD
-370 HAKIA
+370 AKMA
-375 ANWVMGELLGAL
+375 GNWVMGDLLGAL
-387 NKDDKDITT
+387 NKDDKEITDS
-396 TPISAI
+396 PISAK

-409 RLFDD
+409 RIKDD
-414 TLSGKLAKKAFSA
+414 TLSGKLAKKVFSA
-427 LYEREFGDADDAADQ
+427 LYEREGGDADDAADK
-442 IIEAKGLKQE
+442 IIEEKGLKQE

-457 IKAIVEGVI
+457 IKAIVEDVI
-466 ANNEAMVEEYRG
+466 GKNQAMVDEYRG

-503 VNQVLKELLS
+503 VNQILKELLG

>member
-1 MNSTTDNSTVHH
+1 MNTATTTDNNA
-13 DTVRKEALRSELL
+13 VRKHDVRPELF

-39 CQLNTDSKIFS
+39 CQLNTESKIFS

-79 SGVVER
+79 AGVVDR
-85 ALKFGIGVDAEL
+85 ALKFGIGVNAEL

-128 RGHIDV
+128 EGYIDV

-140 NNEYPKRMGITRAHL
+140 KNEYPKRMGITRAHL

-190 MSSAFEALAYIKA
+190 MRSAYEALAYIKA

-224 CDCNVSVRKPGAAL
+224 CDCNVSIRKPGAEL

-243 LKNLNSFRSI
+243 LKNLNSFRFI

-265 DIVEEGGQV
+265 DILEDGGKV
-274 VQATMLYDPDK
+274 LQATMLYDPER

-315 HTVDTIRA
+315 HTVDSIRA
-323 AMPELPVARRARLE
+323 AMPELPVARRARFEEALG
-337 NELELSEYDARILTD
+337 LSEYDARILTG
-352 SRQLADYFE
+352 SRQIADYFE
-361 AVVNEVGQK
+361 AVVAEVGQQD
-370 HAKIA
+370 AKMA
-375 ANWVMGELLGAL
+375 ANWVMGDLLGAL
-387 NKDDKDITT
+387 NKDDKEITDS
-396 TPISAI
+396 PISAK
-402 QLAGMLK
+402 QLAGMLARIK
-409 RLFDD
+409 DD
-414 TLSGKLAKKAFSA
+414 TLSGKLAKKVFGA
-427 LYEREFGDADDAADQ
+427 LYERAGGDADDAADK
-442 IIEAKGLKQE
+442 IIEEKGLKQE

-457 IKAIVEGVI
+457 IKAIVEEVI
-466 ANNEAMVEEYRG
+466 AKNAAMVDEYRG

-503 VNQVLKELLS
+503 VNQILKELLG

>member
-1 MNSTTDNSTVHH
+1 MNTTTTTDNNAVREHA
-13 DTVRKEALRSELL
+13 VRKELF

-39 CQLNTDSKIFS
+39 CQLNTESKIFS

-59 PNTQASIVD
+59 PNSQASIVD

-79 SGVVER
+79 AGVVDR
-85 ALKFGIGVDAEL
+85 ALKFGIGVNAEL

-128 RGHIDV
+128 EGYIDV

-140 NNEYPKRMGITRAHL
+140 KNEYPKRMGITRAHL

-190 MSSAFEALAYIKA
+190 MRSAHEALAYIKA

-224 CDCNVSVRKPGAAL
+224 CDCNVSVRRPGDEL

-243 LKNLNSFRSI
+243 LKNLNSFRFI

-265 DIVEEGGQV
+265 DIIEEGGKV
-274 VQATMLYDPDK
+274 VQATMLYDPER
-285 DETRVMRTKEDANDY
+285 DETRTMRTKEDANDY

-315 HTVDTIRA
+315 HTVDAIKA
-323 AMPELPVARRARLE
+323 AMPELPVARRARFEEALG
-337 NELELSEYDARILTD
+337 LSEYDARILTG
-352 SRQLADYFE
+352 SRQIADYFE
-361 AVVNEVGQK
+361 DVVAEVGQSD
-370 HAKIA
+370 AKMA
-375 ANWVMGELLGAL
+375 GNWVMGDLLGAL
-387 NKDDKDITT
+387 NKDDKDIVDS
-396 TPISAI
+396 PISAK

-409 RLFDD
+409 RIKDD
-414 TLSGKLAKKAFSA
+414 TLSGKLAKKVFSA
-427 LYEREFGDADDAADQ
+427 LYEREGGDADDAADK
-442 IIEAKGLKQE
+442 IIEEKGLKQE

-457 IKAIVEGVI
+457 IKAIVEEVI
-466 ANNEAMVEEYRG
+466 GKNQAMVDEYRG

-503 VNQVLKELLS
+503 VNQILKELLG

>member
-1 MNSTTDNSTVHH
+1 MMSTTTTDNNA
-13 DTVRKEALRSELL
+13 VRKELF

-39 CQLNTDSKIFS
+39 CQLNTESKIFS
-50 SAPTDFGHE
+50 GAPTDFGHE
-59 PNTQASIVD
+59 PNSQASIVD

-79 SGVVER
+79 AGVVDR
-85 ALKFGIGVDAEL
+85 ALKFGIGVNAEL

-128 RGHIDV
+128 EGYIDV

-140 NNEYPKRMGITRAHL
+140 KNEYPKRMGITRAHL

-190 MSSAFEALAYIKA
+190 MRSAHEALAYIKA

-210 LGISDAIMAEGSFR
+210 LGISDAVMAEGSFR
-224 CDCNVSVRKPGAAL
+224 CDCNVSVRKPGADL

-243 LKNLNSFRSI
+243 LKNLNSFRFI

-265 DIVEEGGQV
+265 DIIEDGGKV
-274 VQATMLYDPDK
+274 VQATMLYDPER
-285 DETRVMRTKEDANDY
+285 DETRTMRTKEDANDY

-315 HTVDTIRA
+315 HTVDAIKA
-323 AMPELPVARRARLE
+323 AMPELPVARRARFEEALG
-337 NELELSEYDARILTD
+337 LSEYDARILTG
-352 SRQLADYFE
+352 SRQIADYFE
-361 AVVNEVGQK
+361 AVVAEIGQQD
-370 HAKIA
+370 AKMA
-375 ANWVMGELLGAL
+375 GNWVMGDLLGAL
-387 NKDDKDITT
+387 NKDDKDIVDS
-396 TPISAI
+396 PISAK

-409 RLFDD
+409 RIKDD
-414 TLSGKLAKKAFSA
+414 TLSGKLAKKVFSA
-427 LYEREFGDADDAADQ
+427 LYEREGGDGDDAADK
-442 IIEAKGLKQE
+442 IIKDKGLKQE

-457 IKAIVEGVI
+457 IKAMVEEVI
-466 ANNEAMVEEYRG
+466 AKNEAMVEEYRG

-503 VNQVLKELLS
+503 VNQILKELLG

>member
-1 MNSTTDNSTVHH
+1 MSTATTDNNAVREHA
-13 DTVRKEALRSELL
+13 VRKELF

-39 CQLNTDSKIFS
+39 CQLNTESKIFS

-59 PNTQASIVD
+59 PNSQASIVD

-79 SGVVER
+79 AGVVDR
-85 ALKFGIGVDAEL
+85 ALKFGIGVNAEL

-128 RGHIDV
+128 EGYIDV

-140 NNEYPKRMGITRAHL
+140 KNEYPKRMGITRAHL

-190 MSSAFEALAYIKA
+190 MRSAHEALAYIKA

-210 LGISDAIMAEGSFR
+210 LGISDAVMAEGSFR
-224 CDCNVSVRKPGAAL
+224 CDCNVSVRKPGADL

-243 LKNLNSFRSI
+243 LKNLNSFRFI

-265 DIVEEGGQV
+265 DILEDGGKV
-274 VQATMLYDPDK
+274 VQATMLYDPER
-285 DETRVMRTKEDANDY
+285 DETRTMRTKEDANDY

-315 HTVDTIRA
+315 HTVDAIKA
-323 AMPELPVARRARLE
+323 AMPELPVARRARFEEALG
-337 NELELSEYDARILTD
+337 LSEYDARILTG
-352 SRQLADYFE
+352 SRQIADYFE
-361 AVVNEVGQK
+361 DVVAEIGQQD
-370 HAKIA
+370 AKMA
-375 ANWVMGELLGAL
+375 GNWVMGDLLGAL
-387 NKDDKDITT
+387 NKDDTDIIDS
-396 TPISAI
+396 PISAK

-409 RLFDD
+409 RIKDD
-414 TLSGKLAKKAFSA
+414 TLSGKLAKKVFSA
-427 LYEREFGDADDAADQ
+427 LYEREGGDGDDAADK
-442 IIEAKGLKQE
+442 IIQDKGLKQE

-457 IKAIVEGVI
+457 IKAMVEEVI
-466 ANNEAMVEEYRG
+466 AKNEAMVEEYRG

-503 VNQVLKELLS
+503 VNQILKELLG

>member
-1 MNSTTDNSTVHH
+1 MNTATTTDNNAVRQH
-13 DTVRKEALRSELL
+13 DVRPELF

-39 CQLNTDSKIFS
+39 CQLNTESKIFS

-85 ALKFGIGVDAEL
+85 ALKFGIGVNAEL

-128 RGHIDV
+128 EGYIDV

-140 NNEYPKRMGITRAHL
+140 KNEYPKRMGITRAHL

-190 MSSAFEALAYIKA
+190 MRSAHEALAYIKA

-224 CDCNVSVRKPGAAL
+224 CDCNVSIRKPGAEL

-243 LKNLNSFRSI
+243 LKNLNSFRFI

-265 DIVEEGGQV
+265 DILEDGGKV
-274 VQATMLYDPDK
+274 LQATMLYDPER

-315 HTVDTIRA
+315 HTVDSIRA
-323 AMPELPVARRARLE
+323 AMPELPVARRARFEEALG
-337 NELELSEYDARILTD
+337 LSEYDARILTG
-352 SRQLADYFE
+352 SRQIADYFE
-361 AVVNEVGQK
+361 NVVAEVGQAD
-370 HAKIA
+370 AKMA
-375 ANWVMGELLGAL
+375 ANWVMGDLLGAL
-387 NKDDKDITT
+387 NKDDKEITDS
-396 TPISAI
+396 PISAK
-402 QLAGMLK
+402 QLAGMLSRIK
-409 RLFDD
+409 DD
-414 TLSGKLAKKAFSA
+414 TLSGKLAKKVFSA
-427 LYEREFGDADDAADQ
+427 LYEREGGDSDDAADK
-442 IIEAKGLKQE
+442 IIEEKGLKQE

-457 IKAIVEGVI
+457 IKAIVEEVI
-466 ANNEAMVEEYRG
+466 AKNAAMVEEYRG

-503 VNQVLKELLS
+503 VNQILKELLG

>member
-1 MNSTTDNSTVHH
+1 MNTATTTDNNAAREHE
-13 DTVRKEALRSELL
+13 VRKELF

-39 CQLNTDSKIFS
+39 CQLNTESKIFS

-59 PNTQASIVD
+59 PNSQASIVD

-79 SGVVER
+79 AGVVDR
-85 ALKFGIGVDAEL
+85 ALKFGIGVNAEL

-128 RGHIDV
+128 EGYIDV

-140 NNEYPKRMGITRAHL
+140 KNEYPKRMGITRAHL

-190 MSSAFEALAYIKA
+190 MRSAHEALAYIKA

-210 LGISDAIMAEGSFR
+210 LGISDAVMAEGSFR
-224 CDCNVSVRKPGAAL
+224 CDCNVSIRKPGAEL

-243 LKNLNSFRSI
+243 LKNLNSFRFI

-265 DIVEEGGQV
+265 DIIEDGGKV
-274 VQATMLYDPDK
+274 VQATMLYDPER
-285 DETRVMRTKEDANDY
+285 DETRTMRTKEDANDY

-315 HTVDTIRA
+315 HTVDSIRA
-323 AMPELPVARRARLE
+323 AMPELPVARRARFEEALG
-337 NELELSEYDARILTD
+337 LSEYDARILTG

-361 AVVNEVGQK
+361 DVVAEIGEK
-370 HAKIA
+370 DAKMA
-375 ANWVMGELLGAL
+375 GNWVMGDLLGAL
-387 NKDDKDITT
+387 NKDDKDIIDS
-396 TPISAI
+396 PISAK
-402 QLAGMLK
+402 QLAGMLARIK
-409 RLFDD
+409 DD
-414 TLSGKLAKKAFSA
+414 TLSGKLAKKVFSA
-427 LYEREFGDADDAADQ
+427 LYEREAGDTDDAADK
-442 IIEAKGLKQE
+442 IIEEKGLKQE

-457 IKAIVEGVI
+457 IKAIVEEVI
-466 ANNEAMVEEYRG
+466 AKNQAMVDEYRG

-503 VNQVLKELLS
+503 VNQILKELLG

>member
-1 MNSTTDNSTVHH
+1 MSTATTDNNAVREHA
-13 DTVRKEALRSELL
+13 VRKELF

-39 CQLNTDSKIFS
+39 CQLNTESKIFS

-59 PNTQASIVD
+59 PNSQASIVD

-79 SGVVER
+79 AGVVDR
-85 ALKFGIGVDAEL
+85 ALKFGIGVNAEL

-128 RGHIDV
+128 VGYIDV

-140 NNEYPKRMGITRAHL
+140 KNEYPKRMGITRAHL

-190 MSSAFEALAYIKA
+190 MRSANEALAYIKA

-210 LGISDAIMAEGSFR
+210 LGISDAVMAEGSFR
-224 CDCNVSVRKPGAAL
+224 CDCNVSVRRPGDDL

-243 LKNLNSFRSI
+243 LKNLNSFRFI

-265 DIVEEGGQV
+265 DIIEDGGKV
-274 VQATMLYDPDK
+274 VQATMLYDPER
-285 DETRVMRTKEDANDY
+285 DETRTMRTKEDANDY

-315 HTVDTIRA
+315 HTVDAIKA
-323 AMPELPVARRARLE
+323 AMPELPVARRARFEEALS
-337 NELELSEYDARILTD
+337 LSEYDARILTG

-361 AVVNEVGQK
+361 DVVAEIGES
-370 HAKIA
+370 HAKTA

-387 NKDDKDITT
+387 NKDDQDIIDS
-396 TPISAI
+396 PISAK
-402 QLAGMLK
+402 QLAGLLK
-409 RLFDD
+409 RINDD
-414 TLSGKLAKKAFSA
+414 TLSGKMAKQVFGA
-427 LYEREFGDADDAADQ
+427 LYEREGGDTDDAADK
-442 IIEAKGLKQE
+442 IIKDKGLKQE

-457 IKAIVEGVI
+457 IKAMVEDVI
-466 ANNEAMVEEYRG
+466 ANNTAMVEEYRG
-478 GKEKAFNGL
+478 GKQKAFNGL

-503 VNQVLKELLS
+503 VNQILKELLD